1 MVIGETR
8 TDLQMRGDSTHS
20 TSQDRKGQIITARVH
35 ITLAEVSVV
44 ALEAV
49 SPKEDLAIKP
59 SLVIMRLTIGK
70 FQFRQIS
77 SLCLCLCFS
86 SSANRDRDVFLL
98 KPNDR
103 RFNAAREELNYG
115 GFGGGRYSSNNT
127 LDPSRQRRNR
137 RKASTDI
144 GSVDR
149 FPAYNNTAA
158 KKPFVPNPPNSI
170 PNRMVRIPTSNG
182 YHSDYI
188 GGTTANV
195 NSKPKSRKVP
205 PAPPR
210 LNEAVG
216 PVSGVTKLTGVN
228 NVSSEKYNEFD
239 RPVGRKKKEC
249 KTDVEDAYY
258 HNRSSRK
265 YRR

>member
-1 MVIGETR
+1 MF
-8 TDLQMRGDSTHS
+8 
-20 TSQDRKGQIITARVH
+20 
-35 ITLAEVSVV
+35 
-44 ALEAV
+44 
-49 SPKEDLAIKP
+49 
-59 SLVIMRLTIGK
+59 LV
-70 FQFRQIS
+70 
-77 SLCLCLCFS
+77 
-86 SSANRDRDVFLL
+86 

-103 RFNAAREELNYG
+103 RFNAARDDLNY

-137 RKASTDI
+137 RKASTDV

-149 FPAYNNTAA
+149 FPAYSNNNSAA
-158 KKPFVPNPPNSI
+158 KKSFVSNPSNPI
-170 PNRMVRIPTSNG
+170 QNRMVRIPSTNG
-182 YHSDYI
+182 WHSDYTSGI
-188 GGTTANV
+188 TTNV

-228 NVSSEKYNEFD
+228 ISGEKYNEFE
-239 RPVGRKKKEC
+239 RPAGRKKKEC

-258 HNRSSRK
+258 HNRTSRK